1 MIFFTPD
8 IGSLL
13 RLEEDWTFTLYQ
25 EHRNRELF
33 NKLESLG
40 KIEKTNSNQVVD
52 LPKGL
57 VIKVDRVYIR
67 KGLSQFSSLTF
78 TVPKPKNKSEREEM
92 PLNMEYSG
100 SKFWVKLHECNGIE
114 FSPIIGNQET
124 FSEFQKIYQEIE
136 REASE
141 KFGVHKCTK
150 MLASINRALGPG
162 KNINNFKTHLRLD
175 QFLNIILSK
184 LKDEEFLSDFLKEKL
199 KKEMRDFKIRQII

>member
-8 IGSLL
+8 IGTLL

-25 EHRNRELF
+25 EYRNRELF

-40 KIEKTNSNQVVD
+40 KIKSTNTNQVVD

-78 TVPKPKNKSEREEM
+78 TVPKPKNKSEKEEM

-114 FSPIIGNQET
+114 FSPVIGNQET
-124 FSEFQKIYQEIE
+124 FYEFQKIYQEIE

-141 KFGVHKCTK
+141 KFGIHKCTK
-150 MLASINRALGPG
+150 MLAVINRALGSG

-175 QFLNIILSK
+175 QFLNLILSK
-184 LKDEEFLSDFLKEKL
+184 IKEEELLSDFLKEKL
-199 KKEMRDFKIRQII
+199 KKEIRDFKIRQII

>member
-8 IGSLL
+8 IGTLL
-13 RLEEDWTFTLYQ
+13 RLEEDWTFTLYL
-25 EHRNRELF
+25 EYRNRELF

-40 KIEKTNSNQVVD
+40 KIKSTNTNQVVD

-78 TVPKPKNKSEREEM
+78 TVPKPKNKSEKEEM
-92 PLNMEYSG
+92 PLNIEYSG

-114 FSPIIGNQET
+114 FSPVIGNQET
-124 FSEFQKIYQEIE
+124 FYEFQKIYQEIE

-141 KFGVHKCTK
+141 KFGIHKCTK
-150 MLASINRALGPG
+150 MLAVINRALGPG

-175 QFLNIILSK
+175 QFLNLILSK
-184 LKDEEFLSDFLKEKL
+184 IKEEELLSDFLKEKL